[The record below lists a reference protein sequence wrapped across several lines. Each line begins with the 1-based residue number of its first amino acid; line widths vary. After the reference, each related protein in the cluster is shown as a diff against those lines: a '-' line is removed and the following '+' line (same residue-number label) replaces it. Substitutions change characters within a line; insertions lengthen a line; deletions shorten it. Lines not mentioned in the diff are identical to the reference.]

1 MIVFDTLSELESYE
15 NAFHELRNVIEIM
28 DRSLPYRQAEGSY
41 ECPEN
46 SNVTYTVEKV
56 VTGDKGVPLKVP
68 AGKKAVIITL
78 EGEMVAS
85 SLSSDRVFILT
96 EGRFL
101 LAGEGEYRVGLST
114 NLPTEIKYCVFMF

>member
-28 DRSLPYRQAEGSY
+28 DRSLPYRQAEGAY

-56 VTGDKGVPLKVP
+56 LTGDKGVPLKVP
-68 AGKKAVIITL
+68 SGKKAVVITM

-101 LAGEGEYRVGLST
+101 LAGEGEYRVGLLA
-114 NLPTEIKYCVFMF
+114 NLPAE